1 MSRKEFF
8 EWLNTCPSD
17 KWEIISDE
25 LGGVPITR
33 VLFIYDEESENE

>member
-8 EWLNTCPSD
+8 EWLNTYPSH

-25 LGGVPITR
+25 FGNTR
-33 VLFIYDEESENE
+33 VLFIYDEEEDDE